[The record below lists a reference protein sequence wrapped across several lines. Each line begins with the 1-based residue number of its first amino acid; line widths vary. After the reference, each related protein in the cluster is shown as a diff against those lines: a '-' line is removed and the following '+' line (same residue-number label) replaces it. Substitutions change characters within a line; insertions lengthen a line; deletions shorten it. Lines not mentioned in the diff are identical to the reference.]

1 MLLTAVSGISRKE
14 ACMKPKLTWKT
25 SLLAAGL
32 SASGSAGLF
41 CLILVLF
48 TGLGPR
54 GAHPLEVGFGMA
66 GGFAML
72 GVSTLLLALYINE
85 RRRQRSVTGIL
96 LDFLLLALLFVPFFL
111 LWGEIEALLSRIF

>member
-1 MLLTAVSGISRKE
+1 ME
-14 ACMKPKLTWKT
+14 PKLTWKT

-54 GAHPLEVGFGMA
+54 GAHPLEVGFGMV
-66 GGFAML
+66 GGILML
-72 GVSTLLLALYINE
+72 FVSVLLLCLYINV
-85 RRRQRSVTGIL
+85 RKTRPSLPGVL
-96 LDFLLLALLFVPFFL
+96 LDAALLLLLFVPFFQ
-111 LWGEIEALLSRIF
+111 LWSEIEQFLSRIF

>member
-1 MLLTAVSGISRKE
+1 
-14 ACMKPKLTWKT
+14 MKKPLTWRT
-25 SLLAAGL
+25 GLLSAGL

-54 GAHPLEVGFGMA
+54 GAHPLETAFGIA

-72 GVSTLLLALYINE
+72 GVSILLLSLYICE
-85 RRRQRSVTGIL
+85 RKKNFSVLGL
-96 LDFLLLALLFVPFFL
+96 FHDLVLLAILFVPFFL
-111 LWGEIEALLSRIF
+111 LWGEIETFLSRLF